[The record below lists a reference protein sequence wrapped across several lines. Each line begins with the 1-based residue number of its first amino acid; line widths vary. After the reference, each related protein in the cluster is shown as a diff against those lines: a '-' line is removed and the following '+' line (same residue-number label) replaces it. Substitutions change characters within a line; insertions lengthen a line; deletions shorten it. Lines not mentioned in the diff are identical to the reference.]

1 MEIIKED
8 DIMYKLYVKKKLA
21 TALEAAEDGCVISHE
36 DVKRR
41 FLPQ

>member
-1 MEIIKED
+1 MKIIKEN
-8 DIMYKLYVKKKLA
+8 DIMYELYIKNKLA

-41 FLPQ
+41 FLS